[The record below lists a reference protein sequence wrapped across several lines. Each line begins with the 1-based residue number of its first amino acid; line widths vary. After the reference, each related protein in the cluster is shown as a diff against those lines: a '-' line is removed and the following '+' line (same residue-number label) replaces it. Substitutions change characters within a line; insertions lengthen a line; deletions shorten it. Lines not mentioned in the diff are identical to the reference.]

1 MTNIMIRY
9 DPQIIFDPKIASENR
24 DLKLIMSSASFEFD
38 PQIHLRILYI
48 LFNVVDI
55 KPSSAET
62 SEITIDFLMNIY
74 NFRYVLTM
82 DEEYEFPIQSYS
94 LIGSANQYSREKNSM
109 PSISKHKHDDHD

>member
-1 MTNIMIRY
+1 MIRY
-9 DPQIIFDPKIASENR
+9 DPQIIFDPKIASGNE
-24 DLKLIMSSASFEFD
+24 DLKLIMSSASFESD

-62 SEITIDFLMNIY
+62 SEIIIDFLMNIY

-82 DEEYEFPIQSYS
+82 NEEYEFLIHSYA
-94 LIGSANQYSREKNSM
+94 LIGSANQHSREKDSM
-109 PSISKHKHDDHD
+109 LSAQKP